1 MPEFSYRALDPD
13 GQVVEGSLEAREER
27 QVIERLRQQSL
38 LPLRIVS
45 AGSAAGQMA
54 TLRQQWRRRLP
65 LEDLVRFSHELAV
78 LLRAGLPLDRGLE
91 IVRATVR
98 KPGLT
103 VFLDQISRDLQGGKL
118 FSEALERTRLF
129 PPLYLSLVRA
139 GEAGGFLE
147 VALERLAEYLE
158 GVREFRSNLLTAL
171 IYPVILGVVGGLA
184 IIFMLL
190 YVVPRFEVFFAEM
203 RQGLFWS
210 TQLLLTASQL
220 LNQYWWLLP
229 VFLGLLGLT
238 WWRLRRVPKLRLLWD
253 RYKLKLPVVGAL
265 FQRVAAVF
273 FTKTLGTLLSNGVAL
288 VPALDLSSKAVA
300 NLYVQEGLGGLTA
313 EVQKGQPL
321 SRLLKRIGLLPE
333 ICVQLIAVGEESG
346 RLADMLLEATKTL
359 EGEVKSAVKKM
370 LAWLEPILIL
380 GMGLLVAFIIV
391 SLLLP
396 ILNLYEF
403 SL

>member
-1 MPEFSYRALDPD
+1 M
-13 GQVVEGSLEAREER
+13 
-27 QVIERLRQQSL
+27 
-38 LPLRIVS
+38 
-45 AGSAAGQMA
+45 
-54 TLRQQWRRRLP
+54 
-65 LEDLVRFSHELAV
+65 
-78 LLRAGLPLDRGLE
+78 
-91 IVRATVR
+91 
-98 KPGLT
+98 
-103 VFLDQISRDLQGGKL
+103 
-118 FSEALERTRLF
+118 
-129 PPLYLSLVRA
+129 
-139 GEAGGFLE
+139 
-147 VALERLAEYLE
+147 LE

-171 IYPVILGVVGGLA
+171 IYPVILAVVGGLA

-203 RQGLFWS
+203 QQGLFWS

-220 LNQYWWLLP
+220 LNHYWWLFPIL
-229 VFLGLLGLT
+229 LGLLGLA
-238 WWRLRRVPKLRLLWD
+238 WWRLRRVPRLLLLWD
-253 RYKLKLPVVGAL
+253 RYKLKLPVVGEL

-300 NLYVQEGLGGLTA
+300 NLYLQAGLGGLAA

-321 SRLLKRIGLLPE
+321 SKLLKRVGLLPE

-346 RLADMLLEATKTL
+346 RLGDMLLEATKTL